1 MAVRWK
7 SARATERWRASER
20 EFECDH
26 THSIGRNIVT
36 DSNWSA
42 FTTSPI
48 IHNIVLCQRVREPH
62 TYTHTWY
69 ELLAFFSVHIQQFH
83 SVSIGWH
90 SHYSVSNPLV
100 NTTISYTILCYIAF
114 YIIFVKIYCGHLL
127 KLKLLSFSR
136 TVRWN
141 SFVRFSTAINEI
153 FAHKLLAQVL
163 SHTYFGPFSA
173 ATQHIIA
180 YFHLVP
186 GASFFLF
193 GWMEW
198 PQHLSWIW
206 HWISVFSWHGFWNPE
221 NRPFKVD
228 RNPPPVR
235 YLKCHVF
242 CWQKWIS

>member
-1 MAVRWK
+1 M
-7 SARATERWRASER
+7 
-20 EFECDH
+20 
-26 THSIGRNIVT
+26 
-36 DSNWSA
+36 
-42 FTTSPI
+42 
-48 IHNIVLCQRVREPH
+48 
-62 TYTHTWY
+62 
-69 ELLAFFSVHIQQFH
+69 HIQQFH

-228 RNPPPVR
+228 RNPPPSDIWSVMCSVGKNEYHKQHWRTVSNWERFANLCCVSGWIGLSYRCCVR
-235 YLKCHVF
+235 LLTKCLKPEL
-242 CWQKWIS
+242 